1 MQTPATDTD
10 HDERT
15 DAPSL
20 VGRVETDR
28 FCVGC
33 GYNLHTQGVWRD
45 PATQL
50 LVCRCPECGRFD
62 AVGGTVTAGQ
72 LWLHRIGLPL
82 LFVWII
88 IVIGLPVGLLFG
100 HGALVVETLEE
111 LTRYQPASTAP
122 APTTQMTL
130 PSGQVIAYQANVP
143 WTRQPRGDFPYRRL
157 VIATLLVV
165 AGQLGF
171 CLVAW
176 VAVVAHHWRR
186 WGYWILASLPPL
198 GVGGLVWYIWA
209 HDFPLLRD
217 WATPYVVG
225 LTLANVVGGAL
236 GVYLGRPAM
245 RLVLRLTLPPRIR
258 QTLAFLWIADGKPP
272 PHVPKP

>member
-1 MQTPATDTD
+1 MQTTQSDA
-10 HDERT
+10 ERSERVG
-15 DAPSL
+15 APPL

-72 LWLHRIGLPL
+72 MWLRRIALPL
-82 LFVWII
+82 LFFWII
-88 IVIGLPVGLLFG
+88 IVVGVPLGLSFGQAGL
-100 HGALVVETLEE
+100 VIETLEE
-111 LTRYQPASTAP
+111 LTYYAPTSTAP

-130 PSGQVIAYQANVP
+130 PSGQVVAYQTNVP

-157 VIATLLVV
+157 VIATLLGV
-165 AGQLGF
+165 AGLMGF

-176 VAVVAHHWRR
+176 AAVVAHHWRR
-186 WGYWILASLPPL
+186 SGYWILACLPPL
-198 GVGGLVWYIWA
+198 GAGGLVWYIWA

-236 GVYLGRPAM
+236 GVYFGRPAT
-245 RLVLRLTLPPRIR
+245 RLTLTLTLPPRIR

-272 PHVPKP
+272 PRVPKP